1 MKVLDLLKISEAFN
15 YLSEK
20 ELDLNT
26 AYTIA
31 NNLHKLTVGQNV
43 VTGKRKK
50 LVDTYAEKDAAGE
63 LILGENGDV
72 QFSPANRAAFFAEIE
87 KLNESEI
94 DLEKIGSLSKE
105 ALLTSGIKIPP
116 KYLLFLSDYIQD
128 DTNNKNG
135 E

>member
-50 LVDTYAEKDAAGE
+50 LVDTYAEKDARSEEHTSE
-63 LILGENGDV
+63 L
-72 QFSPANRAAFFAEIE
+72 QSH
-87 KLNESEI
+87 
-94 DLEKIGSLSKE
+94 
-105 ALLTSGIKIPP
+105 
-116 KYLLFLSDYIQD
+116 
-128 DTNNKNG
+128 
-135 E
+135 

>member
-72 QFSPANRAAFFAEIE
+72 QFSPANRSAFFAEIE

-94 DLEKIGSLSKE
+94 DLEKIGYLSKE
-105 ALLTSGIKIPP
+105 ALLTSGIKITP
-116 KYLLFLSDYIQD
+116 KYLLFFSDYIQV

>member
-50 LVDTYAEKDAAGE
+50 LVDMRKKTLQANSFWGKTAT
-63 LILGENGDV
+63 
-72 QFSPANRAAFFAEIE
+72 FSFPPQTGR
-87 KLNESEI
+87 L
-94 DLEKIGSLSKE
+94 SL
-105 ALLTSGIKIPP
+105 
-116 KYLLFLSDYIQD
+116 QR
-128 DTNNKNG
+128 
-135 E
+135 